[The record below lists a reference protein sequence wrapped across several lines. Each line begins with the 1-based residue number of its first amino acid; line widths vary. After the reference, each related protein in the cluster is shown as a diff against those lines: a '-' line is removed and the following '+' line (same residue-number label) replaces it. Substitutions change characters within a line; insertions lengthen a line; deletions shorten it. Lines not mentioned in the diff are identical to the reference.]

1 MKPLRTAR
9 QARRPFAVSGA
20 IAQLGER
27 LHGMQEVSGS
37 IPLGSTNL
45 LSPGKVWNGKKLL
58 GVVNAYVEA
67 NMHEQPKA
75 PEHLSKE
82 ELEQELDIALRQ
94 TFPASDPI
102 AVGDPTAIE
111 PERPIDR
118 KPALLDK
125 ELVRELAKNV
135 SAKLKT

>member
-1 MKPLRTAR
+1 
-9 QARRPFAVSGA
+9 
-20 IAQLGER
+20 
-27 LHGMQEVSGS
+27 
-37 IPLGSTNL
+37 
-45 LSPGKVWNGKKLL
+45 
-58 GVVNAYVEA
+58 
-67 NMHEQPKA
+67 MHEQSKN

-82 ELEQELDIALRQ
+82 ELEQELDTALRQ

>member
-1 MKPLRTAR
+1 MLFR
-9 QARRPFAVSGA
+9 S
-20 IAQLGER
+20 
-27 LHGMQEVSGS
+27 
-37 IPLGSTNL
+37 
-45 LSPGKVWNGKKLL
+45 
-58 GVVNAYVEA
+58 
-67 NMHEQPKA
+67 
-75 PEHLSKE
+75 
-82 ELEQELDIALRQ
+82 
-94 TFPASDPI
+94 PI